1 MNGAHLCEY
10 IVLGYSAS
18 KAEEAKAPSLVVGRD
33 LVDQKILIWI
43 DFDWL
48 QSLPEQERLEFND
61 LFIEWHGRL
70 GEDIEDL
77 FRQLPHWNLSPLRFL
92 RSGRCT
98 IAPSDLSFDGMNGVE
113 VSSAPTL
120 TAYFPS

>member
-18 KAEEAKAPSLVVGRD
+18 KAEEA
-33 LVDQKILIWI
+33 
-43 DFDWL
+43 
-48 QSLPEQERLEFND
+48 FND